1 MKRGLWAI
9 CLWLA
14 LLLAGCGGKE
24 VAVSIEAPPGSQGFV
39 YSHEEVAG
47 SGKIELSCGEE
58 LGDTEA
64 VLLPVDDTPPVQP
77 VYLTPGMP
85 VAVKVEKGKWYKV
98 GVNAFLRA
106 PADPFL
112 CSWYSALETQLVQ

>member
-47 SGKIELSCGEE
+47 SGKIELSCGKG

-98 GVNAFLRA
+98 GVNLENSGDEALRVFVKVRGA
-106 PADPFL
+106 
-112 CSWYSALETQLVQ
+112 EVRIE

>member
-1 MKRGLWAI
+1 MKRGLGAI

-24 VAVSIEAPPGSQGFV
+24 IAVSIEVPPGSQGFV

-47 SGKIELSCGEE
+47 SGKIELSCGEG

-64 VLLPVDDTPPVQP
+64 VLLPVDDTPPAQP

-85 VAVKVEKGKWYKV
+85 VTVEAKKGKWYKV
-98 GVNAFLRA
+98 GVKLENSGDEALRVFVKVRGA
-106 PADPFL
+106 
-112 CSWYSALETQLVQ
+112 EVRIE